1 MNTRT
6 QAPAKAGTTNEE
18 SMKTIQIKARQ
29 CGKTAQNGE
38 LVMKPRSLGSSTLT
52 VLAWQKERKQKD
64 ASLQPYQR
72 EWLKMLDHKPEGPFI
87 RSFRDRR

>member
-38 LVMKPRSLGSSTLT
+38 RSLGSSTLT
-52 VLAWQKERKQKD
+52 VQAWQKERKQKD